1 MINTTA
7 QKTQTKPLAAIS
19 AAKEVSTVRSLSAST
34 RRIEEAKPTSETSN
48 TGTVKSLTDIARK
61 HDVRSI
67 SPRDMATM
75 SQELYQSGAISPQE
89 HVLLSFQPELNP
101 ESSKT
106 LAGAYAPDAPKDFIA
121 QWEAQLRIHK
131 SMGEANFAK
140 NDQRI
145 LSILHNLAAL
155 HESATPA

>member
-48 TGTVKSLTDIARK
+48 TGAVKSLTDIARK
-61 HDVRSI
+61 YDVRSI

-75 SQELYQSGAISPQE
+75 SQELYQSGAISLQE

-106 LAGAYAPDAPKDFIA
+106 LAGAYALKTSLHSGNHSYAFTKA
-121 QWEAQLRIHK
+121 W
-131 SMGEANFAK
+131 AK
-140 NDQRI
+140 PISQR
-145 LSILHNLAAL
+145 
-155 HESATPA
+155 TTRGY

>member
-1 MINTTA
+1 
-7 QKTQTKPLAAIS
+7 
-19 AAKEVSTVRSLSAST
+19 
-34 RRIEEAKPTSETSN
+34 
-48 TGTVKSLTDIARK
+48 
-61 HDVRSI
+61 
-67 SPRDMATM
+67 MATM